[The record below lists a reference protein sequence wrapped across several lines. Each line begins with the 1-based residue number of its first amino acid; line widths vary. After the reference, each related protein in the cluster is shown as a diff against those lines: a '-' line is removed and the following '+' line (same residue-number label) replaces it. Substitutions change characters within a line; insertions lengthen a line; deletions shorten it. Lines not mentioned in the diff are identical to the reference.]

1 MSPLSNIKRSESREK
16 ISRLLREAGDVIL
29 LERAAAILDLSPVA
43 TAKTLARWCQQG
55 WLTRVKHGM
64 YAPVPIEAI
73 DTNQALED
81 AWVFIPALFK
91 QAYIAG
97 WSAAEH
103 WDLTEQIF
111 NDLCVF
117 TADPVA
123 KRHQNIHTVSLM
135 VAHRA
140 AESHFGTKTVWKKN
154 KKILVSDPSK
164 TIVDILATPWAG
176 GGIQHVIDC
185 FRAYCRHELY
195 QEKTLIDYAV
205 RLDNGAVFKRLGFLA
220 SQILGEDHPVTS
232 ICSKNLTQGKVQIDP
247 SHKGNRLITAWQLF
261 VPETLTIEGGI

>member
-1 MSPLSNIKRSESREK
+1 MSPLYNIKRSESREK

-29 LERAAAILDLSPVA
+29 LEQAAAILDLSPVA

-111 NDLCVF
+111 NDLCIF

-140 AESHFGTKTVWKKN
+140 AESHFGTKTVWKK
-154 KKILVSDPSK
+154 K
-164 TIVDILATPWAG
+164 
-176 GGIQHVIDC
+176 
-185 FRAYCRHELY
+185 
-195 QEKTLIDYAV
+195 
-205 RLDNGAVFKRLGFLA
+205 
-220 SQILGEDHPVTS
+220 
-232 ICSKNLTQGKVQIDP
+232 
-247 SHKGNRLITAWQLF
+247 
-261 VPETLTIEGGI
+261 